1 MCCKCF
7 IYSERKDNT
16 IMKVISSLKNLT
28 RFEIVLWGIS
38 VVTVGISFLSIKGQN
53 PLSLLASLIGVTA
66 LIFVAKGD
74 VLGQILTVIFGVLYA
89 VISYS
94 FRYYGEMITYLCM
107 TAPMAVLSVIVWL
120 KNPYSK
126 DKQEVRV
133 NHLKQKDIIV
143 MCVYTVLVTILF
155 YFILAY
161 FKTNNLLIS
170 TLSITTSFLASYLTY
185 KRSPFYAL
193 AYAANDIVLIV
204 LWIWATI
211 HSKEY
216 LPMIICFLMFLANDI
231 YGFINWRRIERRQ
244 TLQF

>member
-1 MCCKCF
+1 
-7 IYSERKDNT
+7 
-16 IMKVISSLKNLT
+16 MKIISSLKNLT

-38 VVTVGISFLSIKGQN
+38 VVTVSMSFLSIKEQS

-74 VLGQILTVIFGVLYA
+74 VLGQILTVVFGVLYA

-107 TAPMAVLSVIVWL
+107 TAPIAMLSVIAWL

-126 DKQEVRV
+126 DKPEVRI
-133 NHLKQKDIIV
+133 NHLKQRDIIV

-185 KRSPFYAL
+185 KRSSFYAL
-193 AYAANDIVLIV
+193 AYAANDIILIV
-204 LWIWATI
+204 LWILATI
-211 HSKEY
+211 SDRAY

-231 YGFINWRRIERRQ
+231 YGFINWRRIEKRQ
-244 TLQF
+244 RNNL